1 MYILIAL
8 DMKWLLK
15 WTENIRLTYFDHYH
29 MRLKESL
36 TSGKTVDYSDY
47 INTCME
53 FKEKAMNLL
62 KEAYKDNVN
71 MFRQVNDEFP
81 LDEADKLIEKLTQ

>member
-1 MYILIAL
+1 
-8 DMKWLLK
+8 MKWLLK

-62 KEAYKDNVN
+62 SYPEERCNLQA
-71 MFRQVNDEFP
+71 
-81 LDEADKLIEKLTQ
+81 LILSRSFYASS